1 MMIRESS
8 SIPRLLEASL
18 AGRHDQQPAVKFA
31 RLKLHH
37 RGLTCLA
44 ALEARLRYDY
54 SD

>member
-1 MMIRESS
+1 MIRENS

-18 AGRHDQQPAVKFA
+18 AWQLDQQLAVKFA

-44 ALEARLRYDY
+44 ALEARLRCDC
-54 SD
+54 SG